1 LSALGHGF
9 FQDWRTGNE
18 KNRWIEK
25 ESG

>member
-9 FQDWRTGNE
+9 FQDWRIGNE